1 MTAVGADVQDVRVGD
16 AVIALAAEGIG
27 SYITTPA
34 SLVTA
39 KPVQLSFEEAAT
51 IPIAYLTA
59 YYALHEQARLRR
71 GESVLIH
78 SAAGGVGLAAVEVAR
93 WLNAT
98 VLTTAGTPE
107 KRDYLTVSVLNTYS
121 THAH

>member
-1 MTAVGADVQDVRVGD
+1 M
-16 AVIALAAEGIG
+16 IALAAEGVG
-27 SYITTPA
+27 SFVTTPA
-34 SLVTA
+34 SLVTP
-39 KPVQLSFEEAAT
+39 KPVELSFEEAAA

-71 GESVLIH
+71 GERVLIH

-98 VLTTAGTPE
+98 VSRHRGHSRETRSPARPRHRARIRLALT
-107 KRDYLTVSVLNTYS
+107 RIRR
-121 THAH
+121 